1 MDESSALKVIAIRA
15 VETADGAR
23 GLWSDDDRAW
33 ASRAAAEVVG
43 ADAAPEVFVARRAAL
58 AVEKLGARQPALLR
72 TLRAMQWRPW
82 VGGAIV
88 AIAFVLGMFIDQV
101 DRTQRINILAP
112 PVLLLLVWNVAIYVV
127 IVASYIVRYGDA
139 TDGPLRRVVARAAGG
154 RLPLNRI
161 GGAMRGPI
169 LAFVT
174 DWVTRATPL
183 HGARAARILHF
194 AAAAL
199 ALGVIAGLYLRGLGL
214 EYLANWQS
222 TFLEAPTVRAIVA
235 FAYAPGSLLT
245 GITVPDAAAVAAL
258 RAPAGA
264 NAAQWIHLMAA
275 TVAAVVVAP
284 RLLLAVL
291 AGAIERHRATRM
303 LLSLDEPYFHR
314 LLRGFRGGPTRVR
327 VIPYSYALPADAVAG
342 LESVIARVFGGSAA
356 MLVSQPVAYGDEI
369 AATDDA
375 KSTGTTLVVL
385 FNASATPER
394 EVQGA
399 MLASLAA
406 GATGAIACV
415 ALVDEGAWAL
425 RWRAEPS
432 RITDRRAAWQR
443 LGEEAGVPVVFA
455 DLSAPDLA
463 AVEES
468 FDRAM
473 GDDG

>member
-327 VIPYSYALPADAVAG
+327 VIPYSYALPADAVTG

>member
-112 PVLLLLVWNVAIYVV
+112 PVLLLLVWNVAVYVV

-174 DWVTRATPL
+174 DWVTRAAPL